1 MYNFQNKLSGY
12 FELKENDS
20 LEAAKL
26 YLSDLN
32 IDLRMDLLLFH
43 YHEGAKNSEE
53 RKKIIIQI
61 WSLLQERLEHDK
73 QAMKIQL
80 KLIDKERKKLTDEI
94 KVIEKYGDKEI
105 EIEFK
110 ELMKAQGRPY
120 LKNIAEWTFGFC
132 Q

>member
-32 IDLRMDLLLFH
+32 IDLRMDLFLFH

-105 EIEFK
+105 EIEFR
-110 ELMKAQGRPY
+110 ELMEVQGRPH

>member
-53 RKKIIIQI
+53 RKKLIIQI
-61 WSLLQERLEHDK
+61 RSLLKKRLENVK
-73 QAMKIQL
+73 QEYSLSLL
-80 KLIDKERKKLTDEI
+80 KR
-94 KVIEKYGDKEI
+94 
-105 EIEFK
+105 
-110 ELMKAQGRPY
+110 AQKFDRG
-120 LKNIAEWTFGFC
+120 A
-132 Q
+132 